1 MHVTLKREIIEVLL
15 NTSGYNVDTFYII
28 LNIFTACGGSWF
40 LAFTWLMY
48 FAYLDKIHIN

>member
-15 NTSGYNVDTFYII
+15 NTSGYNVDTFYVI

-48 FAYLDKIHIN
+48 FSYLDKIHIN